1 LFDLFSNDSAEKA
14 AALANQGLQQGYSQL
29 SDLYGQGRG
38 AINTGYGQAQDVLS
52 GALGQYAPGAAA
64 YGDVSG
70 ANGIAG
76 LQRGTDLFK
85 NSGQYGVY
93 GFANDQAQQALQ
105 RAHAAAGNLGSG
117 NTDTDAM
124 KYAAGLAGQNW
135 GQFQQGLQPYLSGY
149 GTAAANLGNAY
160 TGQANALNAS
170 FTGQG
175 GAANATQT
183 GIGQNLAGA
192 ELNNYKVG
200 ANQLN
205 ALLGVGSLAA
215 GGLGGLGGIG
225 GALGGIGGALGGN
238 AYGGSAS
245 SPLPG
250 LSAAD
255 YGDGSSLADRYGVG
269 GGLFSAFS

>member
-1 LFDLFSNDSAEKA
+1 MGLFDLFSNKSAEKA
-14 AALANQGLQQGYSQL
+14 AALANTGLQQGYTQL

-38 AINTGYGQAQDVLS
+38 AIDTGYGQAQDVLS

-105 RAHAAAGNLGSG
+105 RAHAAAGNALSG
-117 NTDTDAM
+117 NADTDAM
-124 KYAAGLAGQNW
+124 KYAAGLASQNW

-175 GAANATQT
+175 GAANANQT
-183 GIGQNLAGA
+183 AQGQNLAGA
-192 ELNNYKVG
+192 EMNNYKVG

-205 ALLGVGSLAA
+205 ALLGVGSLVA
-215 GGLGGLGGIG
+215 GLPPGTLSGIG
-225 GALGGIGGALGGN
+225 GAASGN

-245 SPLPG
+245 APLPG

-255 YGDGSSLADRYGVG
+255 YGGGSSLADAYGVG
-269 GGLFSAFS
+269 GGRSLFSAFS